1 MIAKQLK
8 SNKNNNVD
16 GPLLLIPQ
24 IFSDQRGLFFE
35 SWNQENFNS
44 IVGEDIIFFQDNH
57 SQSVKGVLRGLHYQ
71 MNPYSQGK
79 LIRTALGSIFD
90 VIVDLR
96 ANSTTYGEWIGIELN
111 SSEHNQLWVPAG
123 FAHGFLS
130 ITEIAVVQYKATNF
144 WNKNY
149 ERTLIWNDLDLKINW
164 PLKQFNIKSPILSK
178 KDSAGATFT
187 YADSKGDIFL

>member
-1 MIAKQLK
+1 
-8 SNKNNNVD
+8 
-16 GPLLLIPQ
+16 
-24 IFSDQRGLFFE
+24 
-35 SWNQENFNS
+35 
-44 IVGEDIIFFQDNH
+44 
-57 SQSVKGVLRGLHYQ
+57 

-144 WNKNY
+144 WNKIMK
-149 ERTLIWNDLDLKINW
+149 EL
-164 PLKQFNIKSPILSK
+164 
-178 KDSAGATFT
+178 
-187 YADSKGDIFL
+187 

>member
-57 SQSVKGVLRGLHYQ
+57 SQSVKGVLRD
-71 MNPYSQGK
+71 
-79 LIRTALGSIFD
+79 F
-90 VIVDLR
+90 
-96 ANSTTYGEWIGIELN
+96 
-111 SSEHNQLWVPAG
+111 
-123 FAHGFLS
+123 
-130 ITEIAVVQYKATNF
+130 ITK
-144 WNKNY
+144 
-149 ERTLIWNDLDLKINW
+149 
-164 PLKQFNIKSPILSK
+164 
-178 KDSAGATFT
+178 
-187 YADSKGDIFL
+187 